1 MDQKMPLKL
10 PRYMFRRA
18 NGSFRYKRNV
28 PKDLR
33 TVIPKATVYR
43 QLGNTYQDALRAL
56 PKVHAQIEAL
66 FDLERRTTD
75 EQRAKALVRERLGEW
90 HEAMFIDGT
99 VDPEWPE
106 FDDFQELA
114 EDVEH
119 AVPRGV
125 TRQLKAAYSKAAP
138 MSLSR
143 VLEEYY
149 TYKAEETDSGLGTRL
164 DRIRK
169 DLILCLGKNRFE
181 WTELQDLTRADA
193 NAYRDLLL
201 SRMSP
206 NSVQRNLGV
215 VKAAVNHVLLEHD
228 LDFRNVFQAIKI
240 KGAGSSNTDRL
251 PITDEQLAL
260 ITPAFASSDVAHALL
275 MLLTDTG
282 ARLAE
287 VTGLEAKDA
296 DLEMAILHIRP
307 NERRGLKTKTSTR
320 SIPLSQRATECL
332 RQHKVGLSGSD
343 AIFPSYAQPRGNDKA
358 SAMLMKRLRT
368 VISDKKITMHSL
380 RHRMK
385 DKLRNSGCPENLSME
400 ILGHAQGSVAA
411 NYGSGYAIE
420 VMRGALAKVWLE

>member
-1 MDQKMPLKL
+1 MDQTMPLKL

-33 TVIPKATVYR
+33 AVIPKATVYR

-56 PKVHAQIEAL
+56 PKVHAEIEAL
-66 FDLERRTTD
+66 FDRERRTTD
-75 EQRAKALVRERLGEW
+75 EQRARALVRERLGER
-90 HEAMFIDGT
+90 HQSMFIDGA

-114 EDVEH
+114 EDLEH
-119 AVPRGV
+119 AVPKGV
-125 TRQLKAAYSKAAP
+125 VRQLRAASSTPAP

-149 TYKAEETDSGLGTRL
+149 AYKAEESDNGLRTRI
-164 DRIRK
+164 DRLRK

-181 WTELQDLTRADA
+181 WTELKDLTRADA
-193 NAYRDLLL
+193 NSYRDLLL
-201 SRMSP
+201 ARMSP

-215 VKAAVNHVLLEHD
+215 VKAAINHILLEHD

-251 PITDEQLAL
+251 PITDDHLVQM
-260 ITPAFASSDVAHALL
+260 TPAFASSEVAKALL
-275 MLLTDTG
+275 ILLTDTG
-282 ARLAE
+282 ARWAE
-287 VTGLEAKDA
+287 ITGLEAKDV
-296 DLEMAILHIRP
+296 DLDKAILHIRP
-307 NERRGLKTKTSTR
+307 NDRRGLKTKTSAC
-320 SIPLSQRATECL
+320 SIPLAQRSTECL
-332 RQHKVGLSGSD
+332 KQHQVGLSNTD
-343 AIFPSYAQPRGNDKA
+343 PIFPAYAKPRGNDSA

-368 VISDKKITMHSL
+368 VITDKKVTMHSL

-385 DKLRNSGCPENLSME
+385 DKLRNTGCPENLSME
-400 ILGHAQGSVAA
+400 ILGHAQGNVAA

-420 VMRGALAKVWLE
+420 VMREALVKVWVE

>member
-1 MDQKMPLKL
+1 
-10 PRYMFRRA
+10 MFRRA

-43 QLGNTYQDALRAL
+43 QLGNTYQDALWAL
-56 PKVHAQIEAL
+56 PKVHAEIEAL

-75 EQRAKALVRERLGEW
+75 EQRARELVRERLGER
-90 HEAMFIDGT
+90 HKSMFIEGA

-114 EDVEH
+114 EDVDH
-119 AVPRGV
+119 AVPKGV
-125 TRQLKAAYSKAAP
+125 TRQLKAASSTPAP

-143 VLEEYY
+143 VLEEYFA
-149 TYKAEETDSGLGTRL
+149 YKAEESDTGLRTRI

-181 WTELQDLTRADA
+181 WTELKDLTRSDV
-193 NAYRDLLL
+193 NCYRDLLL

-215 VKAAVNHVLLEHD
+215 VKAAINHVLLEHD

-251 PITDEQLAL
+251 PINDEQLGL
-260 ITPAFASSDVAHALL
+260 MTPAFASSDVASILL

-287 VTGLEAKDA
+287 ITGLEAKDV
-296 DLEMAILHIRP
+296 DLDKAILHIRP
-307 NERRGLKTKTSTR
+307 NDRRPR
-320 SIPLSQRATECL
+320 SMTGRMRPLRWQTC
-332 RQHKVGLSGSD
+332 D
-343 AIFPSYAQPRGNDKA
+343 
-358 SAMLMKRLRT
+358 
-368 VISDKKITMHSL
+368 
-380 RHRMK
+380 
-385 DKLRNSGCPENLSME
+385 
-400 ILGHAQGSVAA
+400 
-411 NYGSGYAIE
+411 
-420 VMRGALAKVWLE
+420 

>member
-1 MDQKMPLKL
+1 MPLKL

-33 TVIPKATVYR
+33 AVIPKATVYR

-56 PKVHAQIEAL
+56 PKVHAEIEAL
-66 FDLERRTTD
+66 FDRERRITD
-75 EQRAKALVRERLGEW
+75 EERAKALVRERLGERYQS
-90 HEAMFIDGT
+90 MFIDGA

-114 EDVEH
+114 ENVEH
-119 AVPRGV
+119 AVAKGV
-125 TRQLKAAYSKAAP
+125 TRQLKAASSKPAP

-149 TYKAEETDSGLGTRL
+149 AYKAEESDNGLRTRI
-164 DRIRK
+164 DRLRK

-193 NAYRDLLL
+193 NSYRDLLL
-201 SRMSP
+201 SRMAP

-215 VKAAVNHVLLEHD
+215 VKAAINHVLLEHD
-228 LDFRNVFQAIKI
+228 LDLRNVFQAIKI

-251 PITDEQLAL
+251 PITDEQLVL
-260 ITPAFASSDVAHALL
+260 ITPAFASSEVAKALL
-275 MLLTDTG
+275 LLLTDTG

-287 VTGLEAKDA
+287 ITGLEAKDV
-296 DLEMAILHIRP
+296 DLDKSTIHIRP
-307 NERRGLKTKTSTR
+307 NDRRGLKTKTSTR

-332 RQHKVGLSGSD
+332 RQHQVGLADTDPIFPAYAKPRGSD
-343 AIFPSYAQPRGNDKA
+343 SA

-368 VISDKKITMHSL
+368 VITDKKITMHSL

-400 ILGHAQGSVAA
+400 ILGHSQGNVAA
-411 NYGSGYAIE
+411 NYGSGYAID
-420 VMRGALAKVWLE
+420 VMRVALVKVWGE

>member
-1 MDQKMPLKL
+1 MDQTMPLKL

-56 PKVHAQIEAL
+56 PKVHAEIEAL

-75 EQRAKALVRERLGEW
+75 EQRAKALVRERLGERYQ
-90 HEAMFIDGT
+90 AMFIDGA

-106 FDDFQELA
+106 FDDFRELA

-119 AVPRGV
+119 AVPTGV
-125 TRQLKAAYSKAAP
+125 VRQIRAASSKAAP

-149 TYKAEETDSGLGTRL
+149 AYKAEESNNGLRTRI

-181 WTELQDLTRADA
+181 WTELKDLTRADA

-215 VKAAVNHVLLEHD
+215 VKAAINHVLLEHD
-228 LDFRNVFQAIKI
+228 LDLRNVFQAIKI

-251 PITDEQLAL
+251 PITDEQLDL
-260 ITPAFASSDVAHALL
+260 ITPAFASSDVASSLL
-275 MLLTDTG
+275 LLLTDTG

-287 VTGLEAKDA
+287 ITGLEAKDV
-296 DLEMAILHIRP
+296 DLSKAILHIRP
-307 NERRGLKTKTSTR
+307 NDRRGLKTKTSTR
-320 SIPLSQRATECL
+320 SIPLSHRATECL
-332 RQHKVGLSGSD
+332 RQQQVGLAETD
-343 AIFPSYAQPRGNDKA
+343 PIFPAYAQPRGNDKA

-368 VISDKKITMHSL
+368 VITDKKITMHSL

-385 DKLRNSGCPENLSME
+385 DKLRNTGCPEAISMA
-400 ILGHAQGSVAA
+400 ILGHSTNTVAA
-411 NYGSGYAIE
+411 NYGSGYALE
-420 VMRGALAKVWLE
+420 VMREHMNRVW